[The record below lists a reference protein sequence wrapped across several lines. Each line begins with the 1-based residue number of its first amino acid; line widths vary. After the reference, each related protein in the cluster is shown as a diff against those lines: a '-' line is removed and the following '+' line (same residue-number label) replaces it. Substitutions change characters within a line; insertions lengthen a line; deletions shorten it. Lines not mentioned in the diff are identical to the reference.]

1 MLLCAEIGCEFYG
14 KYHYQI
20 EHTPLKY
27 KICMYLEDS
36 INAFTFI
43 IEQSPVMLILLTS
56 GTSYLML
63 SLCLYNGSDVIATV
77 KI

>member
-1 MLLCAEIGCEFYG
+1 
-14 KYHYQI
+14 
-20 EHTPLKY
+20 
-27 KICMYLEDS
+27 MYLEDS